1 MYLAGMTAN
10 DTSDASIVHR
20 RTKREPEHGNS
31 GRTKPRVAVSV
42 VGEMRNLRALW
53 FAGCGLA
60 LAATAALEW
69 TGFDLF
75 LPYLVER

>member
-1 MYLAGMTAN
+1 MAN
-10 DTSDASIVHR
+10 KAA
-20 RTKREPEHGNS
+20 HGRVRS
-31 GRTKPRVAVSV
+31 GA
-42 VGEMRNLRALW
+42 MRNLKALW

>member
-1 MYLAGMTAN
+1 MS
-10 DTSDASIVHR
+10 TSIGS
-20 RTKREPEHGNS
+20 REDGHSRSVQTSPT
-31 GRTKPRVAVSV
+31 RPVSV
-42 VGEMRNLRALW
+42 VVAMRNLKALW

>member
-1 MYLAGMTAN
+1 
-10 DTSDASIVHR
+10 
-20 RTKREPEHGNS
+20 
-31 GRTKPRVAVSV
+31 VSV
-42 VGEMRNLRALW
+42 VVAMRNLKALW

>member
-1 MYLAGMTAN
+1 MYRAGMTAN
-10 DTSDASIVHR
+10 DTSGAPIVHR
-20 RTKREPEHGNS
+20 QGN
-31 GRTKPRVAVSV
+31 VSPSTGFPSNPGGSTGV
-42 VGEMRNLRALW
+42 DTGAMRNLKALW
-53 FAGCGLA
+53 FAGLGLA

>member
-1 MYLAGMTAN
+1 MTTGANQAGLRGVFEIA
-10 DTSDASIVHR
+10 
-20 RTKREPEHGNS
+20 
-31 GRTKPRVAVSV
+31 
-42 VGEMRNLRALW
+42 MRNLKALW

>member
-1 MYLAGMTAN
+1 MSTAN
-10 DTSDASIVHR
+10 EA
-20 RTKREPEHGNS
+20 REPSHEIRGQT
-31 GRTKPRVAVSV
+31 RRPPAVSLV
-42 VGEMRNLRALW
+42 VAMRNLKALW

>member
-1 MYLAGMTAN
+1 MSPT
-10 DTSDASIVHR
+10 TQSV
-20 RTKREPEHGNS
+20 RTEPCLG
-31 GRTKPRVAVSV
+31 VSV
-42 VGEMRNLRALW
+42 TNAMRNLKALW